1 MCMTQEKQI
10 KKPKQ
15 IDLLKLAKKA
25 GDEDYLN
32 QAGLRLSWP
41 SYLQMPFGASS
52 ADFAF

>member
-1 MCMTQEKQI
+1 MTRKNQI

-32 QAGLRLSWP
+32 QAKSK
-41 SYLQMPFGASS
+41 
-52 ADFAF
+52 AFHA